1 MSLLTHE
8 FVKGYHTSSSPA
20 RCLIKGEFWKAY
32 DLVNR
37 NFILM
42 RFIDAGIPLRF
53 VIWVREC
60 ITNLKYP
67 ITLNGSMVGYFNGGK
82 GLRQGEPL
90 FPYLFVFFF
99 FFFDNQSINKL
110 SLN

>member
-20 RCLIKGEFWKAY
+20 EFWKAY
-32 DLVNR
+32 DLVNW

-42 RFIDAGIPLRF
+42 SFIDAGIPLRF
-53 VIWVREC
+53 VIWVKEC

-67 ITLNGSMVGYFNGGK
+67 IALNGSMVGYFEGGK
-82 GLRQGEPL
+82 GLMT
-90 FPYLFVFFF
+90 
-99 FFFDNQSINKL
+99 
-110 SLN
+110 

>member
-1 MSLLTHE
+1 MSFLTHE

-20 RCLIKGEFWKAY
+20 RCVIKAEFWKTY

-42 RFIDAGIPLRF
+42 CFIDDGIPLRF
-53 VIWVREC
+53 VILVREC

-67 ITLNGSMVGYFNGGK
+67 IAINGGMVGYFKGGQ
-82 GLRQGEPL
+82 GLRQGDPL
-90 FPYLFVFFF
+90 FPYLFV
-99 FFFDNQSINKL
+99 L
-110 SLN
+110 TM

>member
-1 MSLLTHE
+1 
-8 FVKGYHTSSSPA
+8 V
-20 RCLIKGEFWKAY
+20 IKAEFWKAY
-32 DLVNR
+32 DLVNW

-42 RFIDAGIPLRF
+42 LFIDAGIPLRF

-82 GLRQGEPL
+82 GLRQGDPL
-90 FPYLFVFFF
+90 FPYLFV
-99 FFFDNQSINKL
+99 L
-110 SLN
+110 TM